1 MIPSYPHMKILENVF
16 SNTFKGN
23 NQKTYFQGKWTENI
37 GLKWVKLKIE
47 VNMKKLRIA
56 QNITG
61 VLDCYFS
68 KEVNDYRFQN

>member
-23 NQKTYFQGKWTENI
+23 NQKIYFQGKWTENI

-47 VNMKKLRIA
+47 VNMKK
-56 QNITG
+56 
-61 VLDCYFS
+61 
-68 KEVNDYRFQN
+68 

>member
-47 VNMKKLRIA
+47 VNMKK
-56 QNITG
+56 
-61 VLDCYFS
+61 
-68 KEVNDYRFQN
+68 